1 LCLPRKRRWRRI
13 PYPIFLYEAEHVGIT
28 ATGETDRVPN
38 ELVPNEFKLAD
49 IELTTIELYRRFK
62 ADPKPFLSAGARA

>member
-1 LCLPRKRRWRRI
+1 LLKSRF

-38 ELVPNEFKLAD
+38 ELVPGNHKPAG
-49 IELTTIELYRRFK
+49 IEKTALELY
-62 ADPKPFLSAGARA
+62 ADFRIKPEPFLAAEAQA